1 MESSTKEANLDKI
14 LTRASGFMDAQV
26 ILTAHEMGILNCLG
40 SRTVSVEVLA
50 DEMKISERGLRL
62 LLDALV
68 SLGLLIKEN
77 HHYKNTGTGLTHLVK
92 GGSDYRGA
100 TLDHLVRMRD
110 MWLRLDE
117 AVEKGTSPRKP
128 EESLVHN
135 RDRNRSFILAMKDF
149 GTPNA
154 KIIARNLDFSKYVRL
169 LDLGGGP
176 GSYSMEIIRQFPQ
189 LRATLVD
196 LPLTLEVA
204 EEIIK
209 ECGMDQKIELKTAD
223 FYNDSN
229 ADIGSGYDLALISNI
244 LHIEGV
250 ELNRILLSM
259 VYNAMLDEGMIII
272 HEALINENRV
282 SPPDRAMFAVN
293 MLLHT
298 ERGNCYTFNEIK
310 GWLEEAGFSGVELVD
325 CFEKPSLMIGYKK

>member
-1 MESSTKEANLDKI
+1 
-14 LTRASGFMDAQV
+14 MDAQV
-26 ILTAHEMGILNCLG
+26 ILTAHEMGIFNCLG
-40 SRTVSVEVLA
+40 SRAATADVLA
-50 DEMKISERGLRL
+50 DELEISERGLRIF
-62 LLDALV
+62 LDALV
-68 SLGLLIKEN
+68 SLGLLNKTN
-77 HHYKNTGTGLTHLVK
+77 NRYKNTKTGLTHLVK

-100 TLDHLVRMRD
+100 TFDHLVRMRD
-110 MWLRLDE
+110 MWLRLND

-154 KIIARNLDFSKYVRL
+154 KIIASNLDLSKYERL

-209 ECGMDQKIELKTAD
+209 ESCMDEKIELKAAD
-223 FYNDSN
+223 FYNDPH

-325 CFEKPSLMIGYKK
+325 CFEKPSLMIARKN